1 MNIKKLLLVAAF
13 FGSHVLSQ
21 ELPEKQFVDGIAAV
35 VEDNVILKSDLVQL
49 VNMTAI
55 QSRINPQTH
64 PEEFEELQQ
73 NEEIIFEVNSKY
85 FTFENTFP
93 IEISWEDEFGNEY
106 ILNENIYVEV
116 SPTGLFNKM
125 IMFFNKILF

>member
-64 PEEFEELQQ
+64 PEEFEELH
-73 NEEIIFEVNSKY
+73 VC
-85 FTFENTFP
+85 FP
-93 IEISWEDEFGNEY
+93 SIKL
-106 ILNENIYVEV
+106 LNVY
-116 SPTGLFNKM
+116 SLDHM
-125 IMFFNKILF
+125 